1 MPEDSLRTQCS
12 QCLVSHGAETD
23 GPGDPHEL
31 LPGEHDQRPREQPST
46 GEEDGQQPQHGRPD
60 LCPRV
65 DQRPDP
71 QDAAGVRRGGQWEFL
86 SDIVSTEKPEK
97 PASIECQLS
106 AQPEVDVF
114 LGSANGDEPCDSGL
128 WGSQSGRCAR
138 PVSDLRRQSDV
149 SLKAFATS
157 ADEDGS
163 FVDPAAVKAPNQRGI
178 TERHGKTFKLML
190 LKAMDCYNCQ
200 SARDWE

>member
-1 MPEDSLRTQCS
+1 MVQKLMALVIPMNYYRENMINGHENNRRLVKKMVNNLNMEDLIFARELINAQIHKMP
-12 QCLVSHGAETD
+12 
-23 GPGDPHEL
+23 P
-31 LPGEHDQRPREQPST
+31 
-46 GEEDGQQPQHGRPD
+46 
-60 LCPRV
+60 
-65 DQRPDP
+65 
-71 QDAAGVRRGGQWEFL
+71 GVRRGGQWEFL
-86 SDIVSTEKPEK
+86 SDIVSTEKPEE

-190 LKAMDCYNCQ
+190 LKAMGSTTVKVPETGNNW
-200 SARDWE
+200 STRWS